1 MRSVAGTPAPSGAPY
16 DAVRALLRERCVI
29 LDGRS
34 GLQQPPRQRALVEA
48 PEAVVELHKRFVRAG
63 ADVITASGWEPAP
76 GTGARWLE
84 RARRSVRL
92 ARQAVAHSSTA
103 VALAIDADVLGHD
116 SAETIELVSR
126 ALATDPPD
134 LVLVETLSAVRP
146 SLFAIAEALLA
157 TGLPVWLSFRRC
169 PQGLCGVHGEHPGG
183 PEGDTFGRAAHR
195 LEQLG
200 VGALLV
206 NGIPPDHVD
215 GMVGYLREFTDLPLG
230 VYPNLGYRTSDG
242 WRHAGGVSP
251 KAYANLALRWRAE
264 GAQIIGGCCGVQ
276 PMHIAAAAGALLRAP
291 DGRATTPRRR
301 RAKAPATPEPWQGE
315 GQRPLYPLAFPDLAG
330 HPDVLKPM
338 QGSFLLWRHLYR
350 EQIGRDANCLD
361 VGCGSGLQAIQLAL
375 NGATRVHALESTLR
389 AAELAKTN
397 AFRNGVADRV
407 RTEVADLLAWVPD
420 ERYDVIVASI
430 LQLPLNE
437 SDAPRFGRPADF
449 WGRTVLDHLIARVL
463 PEALADGG
471 VAHLLHVSVLS
482 QERTAELLARHGLRA
497 RVVDFGFLPFNDGFR
512 RSAEQIAHVERLS
525 DAYHL
530 HVAGDDV
537 AVVYLLEVTRA
548 RPRGPRR
555 SRRAS

>member
-1 MRSVAGTPAPSGAPY
+1 MRSVAGKSAPSGAAY
-16 DAVRALLRERCVI
+16 DAVRTLLQERCLI

-34 GLQQPPRQRALVEA
+34 GLQPPRQRALVET
-48 PEAVVELHKRFVRAG
+48 PEAVVGLHKRFVRAG

-76 GTGARWLE
+76 GSGARWLE
-84 RARRSVRL
+84 RARRSVQL
-92 ARQAVAHSSTA
+92 ARQAVAHTSTA
-103 VALAIDADVLGHD
+103 VALAIDADVLGPD

-146 SLFAIAEALLA
+146 SLFATAEALLA

-169 PQGLCGVHGEHPGG
+169 PQGLCGEHGEHPGG
-183 PEGDTFGRAAHR
+183 PDGDTFGRAAHR

-200 VGALLV
+200 VSALLI

-264 GAQIIGGCCGVQ
+264 GAQIIGGGSGVQ
-276 PMHIAAAAGALLRAP
+276 PMHIAATAGALVRAP
-291 DGRATTPRRR
+291 AGVPRRTP
-301 RAKAPATPEPWQGE
+301 AKPPPAPEPWQTEGE
-315 GQRPLYPLAFPDLAG
+315 RPLYPLAFPDLAG
-330 HPDVLKPM
+330 HPDVFKPM

-350 EQIGRDANCLD
+350 ERIGRDASCLD

-389 AAELAKTN
+389 AAELTKTN
-397 AFRNGVADRV
+397 AFRNGVADRI
-407 RTEVADLLAWVPD
+407 RAEAADLLAWVPD
-420 ERYDVIVASI
+420 ERYDVIAASI
-430 LQLPLNE
+430 LQLPVTE
-437 SDAPRFGRPADF
+437 SDAPVLGRPADF
-449 WGRTVLDHLIARVL
+449 WGRTLLDHLIAVL
-463 PEALADGG
+463 PDALADGG

-482 QERTAELLARHGLRA
+482 QERTAELLARHGLKA
-497 RVVDFGFLPFNDGFR
+497 RVVDFGFLPFSDGWR

-530 HVAGDDV
+530 RVAGDDV
-537 AVVYLLEVTRA
+537 IVAYLLEVTRA
-548 RPRGPRR
+548 RPRAPRR